1 MDEQSHFAVPRKQG
15 AKTPMKLLFGYGYL
29 GSRIAAKWRHAGDE
43 VAVVTRSTEK
53 ATRLHNA
60 GFKAIVAD
68 VTDPQTLN
76 RLPGDETVVYAVGFA
91 RPSSQSI
98 RAVYEG
104 GVCNVL
110 AALPVDTAR
119 FIYISTTGV
128 YGGANGAW
136 IDETTPPDPQRAGGE
151 AALAA
156 EHQLQKHSL
165 GKKGI
170 ILRLAG
176 IYGPGRIPFQNQLQA
191 GEPIAAPTDGYL
203 NLIHVDDAA
212 DCVLA
217 TENLSLPRSVPQLFC
232 ISDGKPV
239 IRQEFYVEAARQ
251 MHAPAPVFKTPDP
264 NSPRTARAA
273 SNKRVH
279 NARMLAVLRVHL
291 NYTSHTEGL
300 HAIFRS

>member
-1 MDEQSHFAVPRKQG
+1 
-15 AKTPMKLLFGYGYL
+15 MKLLFGYGYL

-43 VAVVTRSTEK
+43 VTVVTRSKEK
-53 ATRLHNA
+53 AAELQNE
-60 GFKAIVAD
+60 GFKTIVAH
-68 VTDPQTLN
+68 VTDPQTLKL
-76 RLPGDETVVYAVGFA
+76 LPSAETVVYAVGFA

-104 GVCNVL
+104 GVQNVL
-110 AALPVDTAR
+110 AALSVDTGR

-128 YGGANGAW
+128 YGGADGGW
-136 IDETTPPDPQRAGGE
+136 IDETTPPAPQRAGGE

-156 EHQLQKHSL
+156 AHQLQSHPL
-165 GKKGI
+165 GEKGV

-176 IYGPGRIPFQNQLQA
+176 IYGPGRIPFQDQLQA
-191 GEPIAAPTDGYL
+191 GDPIGAPTAGYL

-217 TENLSLPRSVPQLFC
+217 AENLPPSHSAPQLFC

-239 IRQEFYVEAARQ
+239 IRQEFYAEGARQ
-251 MHAPAPVFKTPDP
+251 MHVPAPIFKNPDP

-273 SNKRVH
+273 SNKRVC
-279 NARMLAVLRVHL
+279 NSRMLVALGIDLDYR
-291 NYTSHTEGL
+291 SHTEGL
-300 HAIFRS
+300 HAIFHH

>member
-1 MDEQSHFAVPRKQG
+1 
-15 AKTPMKLLFGYGYL
+15 MKLLFGYGYL
-29 GSRIAAKWRHAGDE
+29 GSRVAAKWRHDGDE
-43 VAVVTRSTEK
+43 VVVVTRSTEK
-53 ATRLHNA
+53 AAQLQMA
-60 GFKAIVAD
+60 GFKAIVAH

-76 RLPGDETVVYAVGFA
+76 RLPSADTVVYAVGFA

-104 GVCNVL
+104 GICNVL
-110 AALPVDTAR
+110 AALPVETAR

-128 YGGANGAW
+128 YGGTSGNW

-156 EHQLQKHSL
+156 EQQLQKHSL
-165 GKKGI
+165 GKKAI

-176 IYGPGRIPFQNQLQA
+176 LYGPGRIPFQNQLKA

-217 TENLSLPRSVPQLFC
+217 AENLPLPCPVPQLFC
-232 ISDGKPV
+232 VSDGKPV
-239 IRQEFYVEAARQ
+239 IRQEFYAEVARQ
-251 MHAPAPVFKTPDP
+251 MRAPAPVFKTPDP
-264 NSPRTARAA
+264 NSLRTARAA

-279 NARMLAVLRVHL
+279 NARMLAALHVHL
-291 NYTSHTEGL
+291 NYCSHTEGL
-300 HAIFRS
+300 QAIFRG

>member
-1 MDEQSHFAVPRKQG
+1 
-15 AKTPMKLLFGYGYL
+15 MKLLFGYGYL

-43 VAVVTRSTEK
+43 VTVVTRSKEK
-53 ATRLHNA
+53 AAQLQNE

-68 VTDPQTLN
+68 VTDPQTLKL
-76 RLPGDETVVYAVGFA
+76 LPGAETVVYTVGFA

-104 GVCNVL
+104 GVQNVL
-110 AALPVDTAR
+110 AALSVDTGR

-128 YGGANGAW
+128 YGGADGEW

-156 EHQLQKHSL
+156 EHQLQSHPL
-165 GKKGI
+165 GQKGV

-176 IYGPGRIPFQNQLQA
+176 IYGPGRIPFQDQLQA
-191 GEPIAAPTDGYL
+191 GDPIGAPTAGYL

-217 TENLSLPRSVPQLFC
+217 AENLPLSHSAPQLFC

-239 IRQEFYVEAARQ
+239 IRQEFYAEVARQ
-251 MHAPAPVFKTPDP
+251 MQVPAPIFKNPDP
-264 NSPRTARAA
+264 TSPRTARAA
-273 SNKRVH
+273 SNKRVC
-279 NARMLAVLRVHL
+279 NAHMLVALRLDL
-291 NYTSHTEGL
+291 NYRSYTEGL
-300 HAIFRS
+300 HAIFHN